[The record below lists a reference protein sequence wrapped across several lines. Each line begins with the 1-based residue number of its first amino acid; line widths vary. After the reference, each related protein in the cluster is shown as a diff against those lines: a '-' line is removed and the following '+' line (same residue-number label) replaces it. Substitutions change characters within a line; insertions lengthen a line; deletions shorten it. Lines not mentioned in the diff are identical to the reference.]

1 MDVAT
6 SAMDVA
12 MEAMEVTAEAT
23 MARERL
29 MLSLRLLLMLSL
41 VI

>member
-23 MARERL
+23 MARGRL
-29 MLSLRLLLMLSL
+29 MLCPRLLLMLSL